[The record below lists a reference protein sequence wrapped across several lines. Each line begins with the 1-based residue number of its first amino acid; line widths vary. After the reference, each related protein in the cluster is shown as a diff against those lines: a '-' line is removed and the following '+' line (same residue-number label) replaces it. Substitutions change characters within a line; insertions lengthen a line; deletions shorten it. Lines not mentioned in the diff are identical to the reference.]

1 MADDGKANL
10 PNDLSSS
17 KATDEAIGGNGE
29 DKTLL
34 GLLDESKDQV
44 ASESNIP
51 LSPQWLYAKPADAK
65 ALTAGILGEVGA
77 PGSLPHGNSIDPSPK
92 DGWRLDG
99 SQEKKDRRRA
109 APDVELNRRWR
120 EEERDTG
127 ILGRRDRR
135 KEDRHAD
142 VISTS
147 ENRALS
153 LTDRWQ
159 DSRSS
164 GHESRRDSKWSSRW
178 GPDDKEKN
186 SRTERRTDVEK
197 EGNDTDKQSFVG
209 SNRAASE
216 RDTDSRDKWRP
227 RHRMEAHA
235 GGLAAHRTAPGFGLE
250 RGRVEGA
257 NVRFAQG
264 RGRSNSASSTGSV
277 LVNKNNSILGK
288 SGPHE
293 DIYIYPRGKLL
304 DIYRKKKTDPTFNA
318 TPDGMEHVSPI
329 TQVGSIEP
337 LSFVAPDAEEEVVLG
352 DIWKGKINSSGVSR
366 NSFRGKNG
374 GSNDNITGG
383 LRQSSTSNTEENVE
397 SFVVANLNDS
407 CQFPVAV
414 GLDTCGSQFDRI
426 EGLIM
431 YCSVEHDSYKEDRY
445 LPAAVGVV
453 VTNGLMSTVSEGY
466 DCRSVNEIS
475 DPSSTAAELKSS
487 ENNQAEEV
495 AILKHFKLKG
505 IESATSFELGSQ
517 LPDDSSSLFD
527 FLSLQKTSSSNQPP
541 LNNYEEGHPLGSDI
555 PPEEWSLYYLDPQ
568 GETQGPF
575 LGVDIIKWF
584 EQGYYGP
591 DLPVRLSDA
600 PDGSPFQELGSVM
613 PHLRFRSGCA
623 SGDDLVT
630 NLEPSDAVGG
640 ILEENMAAS
649 SSALDYKDCAVISSQ
664 KSAPSVHEATSGVS
678 VQSRMLNQGYHSE
691 LQYRD
696 DDSLQNFVRKDD
708 VIFPGRLGS
717 SNGNSLRRPST
728 DIHGSFSSSMR
739 HPSLANEYSETAMRN
754 HQDDNM
760 HPFGLSL
767 SELKDSCAQSSNMS
781 SSMGDQGHFVD
792 PLVKRDATFVSQ
804 SSLGAMADQPFG
816 ETWTGDYRRNKHSN
830 PNFHLG
836 SLDIPHI
843 SHMEQECSA
852 FDMTEHL
859 MPQKLQMEQLQQQN
873 FLSHP
878 FRHVIGLGVENSSGL
893 VLSQSNNPNSQ
904 QAVHHLEPDL
914 EHLLAL
920 QRHELQQQHLLQQ
933 QQVHLHEMKLR
944 QQQQQQSQIQQFLH
958 HQISQPGYGQSEIDP
973 LRDNPFDQIQMR
985 KHLLHEL
992 QLNSHSSRHLDPMIE
1007 QIIQAKVGQNAA
1019 QGRQADILDLMLQ
1032 PKHGNTITLEQ
1043 HLRLQQEQAQVQQ
1056 LSMTLRQQL
1065 GLEGERHNGGRWSV
1079 DEAGQFFI
1087 NPTSHQQAVSARF
1100 NAPDF
1105 CLQQNRL
1112 SSHEEQLRNLS
1123 WNHALPEQ
1131 IQQGVY
1137 DPSSMSF
1144 GRSMPLPA
1152 SAPGTNLDSVNTSSH
1167 GLDLQ
1172 ERRLY
1177 RQSDD
1182 QLGSFSSGFPSHP
1195 QKASDEYYA
1204 SHLDAIQSC
1213 SSGNNGR
1220 VENSWIEAQ
1229 KKQLHLEALRQRME
1243 AEVNVS
1249 SVDSNVWASAGG
1261 EENSRRG
1268 LMDLHKKMVLQ
1279 SAQSSE
1285 IDYQHSVLPSR
1296 SQETFLLNSES
1307 NYSNFPFNLPP
1318 DQQLFLNDSFSKR
1331 PQDSNSSAFL
1341 QDHFV
1346 GVAVNE
1352 QKFNN
1357 LGKSE
1362 RSPFGSNS
1370 GDQSFLL
1377 GTKDTSHV
1385 GYVNNSLIGK
1395 SATDKDL
1402 LELEGNMGKR
1412 HGSKGMIS
1420 TSSSILEITENLS
1433 EKTETALGRELLF
1446 NAHSRHSSLSS
1457 AGGDGGG
1464 LFSYEMGLDKSLR
1477 GEDIGNDRLPSTL
1490 TKGFDSAFHTS
1501 HDVLLEPA
1509 SASLVKPKNAMGMEA
1524 SDEFGPLSEGGCE
1537 LVGDHQASRKKDVHF
1552 QRTSSSSDASVSET
1566 LFIDMLKKPAL
1577 PETDVASGAPSES
1590 SDGGIQ
1596 AGRSGKKKGKKGRQI
1611 DPALLGFKVSSNRIM
1626 MGEIQRFED

>member
-17 KATDEAIGGNGE
+17 KTTDEAIGGNGE

-77 PGSLPHGNSIDPSPK
+77 PGSLPHGNSTDPSPK

-109 APDVELNRRWR
+109 APDVEFNRRWR

-127 ILGRRDRR
+127 ILGRRDNR

-153 LTDRWQ
+153 STDRWQ

-164 GHESRRDSKWSSRW
+164 GHESRRDNKWSSRW

-186 SRTERRTDVEK
+186 SRTERRTDIEK
-197 EGNDTDKQSFVG
+197 EGNDTDKQSFVS

-257 NVRFAQG
+257 NVGFAQG

-318 TPDGMEHVSPI
+318 MPDGMEHVSPI

-337 LSFVAPDAEEEVVLG
+337 LAFVAPDAEEEVVLG

-366 NSFRGKNG
+366 NSYRGKNG
-374 GSNDNITGG
+374 GSNDNITGICDLTLGG

-397 SFVVANLNDS
+397 SFGVANLNDS

-426 EGLIM
+426 E
-431 YCSVEHDSYKEDRY
+431 
-445 LPAAVGVV
+445 
-453 VTNGLMSTVSEGY
+453 VSKGY

-475 DPSSTAAELKSS
+475 GPSSTAAELKSS

-505 IESATSFELGSQ
+505 VESATSFELGSQ

-527 FLSLQKTSSSNQPP
+527 FLSLQKTSSSNQQP

-568 GETQGPF
+568 GDTQGPF

-623 SGDDLVT
+623 SGNDLVT

-640 ILEENMAAS
+640 ILEENMAA

-678 VQSRMLNQGYHSE
+678 VQSRMPNQGFHSE

-696 DDSLQNFVRKDD
+696 DDSFQNFVRKDD
-708 VIFPGRLGS
+708 EVIFPGRPGS
-717 SNGNSLRRPST
+717 SNGNPLRRPST
-728 DIHGSFSSSMR
+728 DIHSSFSGSMR
-739 HPSLANEYSETAMRN
+739 HPSLANKYSETAMRN

-781 SSMGDQGHFVD
+781 PSMGDQGHFVD
-792 PLVKRDATFVSQ
+792 PLVKRDAAFVSQ
-804 SSLGAMADQPFG
+804 SSFGAMPDQPFG
-816 ETWTGDYRRNKHSN
+816 ESWTGDYRRNKHSN

-843 SHMEQECSA
+843 SHMEQECSS

-893 VLSQSNNPNSQ
+893 VLSQSKNPNFQ
-904 QAVHHLEPDL
+904 QAVHHPEPDL

-944 QQQQQQSQIQQFLH
+944 QQQQQQSQIKQFLH
-958 HQISQPGYGQSEIDP
+958 HQISQPGYGQSKVDP

-992 QLNSHSSRHLDPMIE
+992 QLNSHSSRHLDPMLE
-1007 QIIQAKVGQNAA
+1007 QIIQAKVGQNAV

-1032 PKHGNTITLEQ
+1032 PKHGNTIALEQ
-1043 HLRLQQEQAQVQQ
+1043 QLRLQQEQAQVQQ

-1065 GLEGERHNGGRWSV
+1065 GLEGERHNGGPWSV
-1079 DEAGQFFI
+1079 DEAGQFFK
-1087 NPTSHQQAVSARF
+1087 NPASHQQAVSARF

-1152 SAPGTNLDSVNTSSH
+1152 SAPGMNLDSVNTSSH

-1177 RQSDD
+1177 RHSDD
-1182 QLGSFSSGFPSHP
+1182 QFGSFSSGFPSHP
-1195 QKASDEYYA
+1195 QKASNEYYA

-1229 KKQLHLEALRQRME
+1229 KQQLHLEALRQRME
-1243 AEVNVS
+1243 VQVNVS
-1249 SVDSNVWASAGG
+1249 SVDSNVWTSAGG

-1268 LMDLHKKMVLQ
+1268 LMDLHQKMVLQ

-1285 IDYQHSVLPSR
+1285 IDYRHSVLPSR
-1296 SQETFLLNSES
+1296 SPETFLLNSES

-1318 DQQLFLNDSFSKR
+1318 DQQLFLNDSFTKR
-1331 PQDSNSSAFL
+1331 PQDSNSSAFS

-1346 GVAVNE
+1346 GVAMNE

-1377 GTKDTSHV
+1377 GTKDTTHV
-1385 GYVNNSLIGK
+1385 GYVNNSLIVK

-1420 TSSSILEITENLS
+1420 TSSSVSEITENLS
-1433 EKTETALGRELLF
+1433 EKTETAFGRELPF

-1477 GEDIGNDRLPSTL
+1477 GEDIGNDRLPYTL
-1490 TKGFDSAFHTS
+1490 TRGFDSAFHTS

-1566 LFIDMLKKPAL
+1566 LFIDMLKKPVL
-1577 PETDVASGAPSES
+1577 PETDVASGAPSDS

-1596 AGRSGKKKGKKGRQI
+1596 AGRSGRKKGKKGRQI
-1611 DPALLGFKVSSNRIM
+1611 DPTLLGFKVSSNRIM

>member
-17 KATDEAIGGNGE
+17 KTTDEAIGGNGE

-77 PGSLPHGNSIDPSPK
+77 PGSLPHGNSTDPSPK

-109 APDVELNRRWR
+109 APDVEFNRRWR

-127 ILGRRDRR
+127 ILGRRDHR

-153 LTDRWQ
+153 STDRWQ

-186 SRTERRTDVEK
+186 SRTERRTDIEK
-197 EGNDTDKQSFVG
+197 EGNDTDKQSFVS
-209 SNRAASE
+209 SNHAAPE

-235 GGLAAHRTAPGFGLE
+235 GGSAAHRTAPGFGLE

-264 RGRSNSASSTGSV
+264 RGRSKSASSTGSV

-337 LSFVAPDAEEEVVLG
+337 LAFVAPDAEEEVVLG
-352 DIWKGKINSSGVSR
+352 DIWKGKINSSGVSC

-374 GSNDNITGG
+374 GSNDNITGICDVTLGG
-383 LRQSSTSNTEENVE
+383 LRWSSTSNTEENVE
-397 SFVVANLNDS
+397 SFGVANLNDS
-407 CQFPVAV
+407 CQFPVAM
-414 GLDTCGSQFDRI
+414 GLKSCGSQFDRI
-426 EGLIM
+426 E
-431 YCSVEHDSYKEDRY
+431 
-445 LPAAVGVV
+445 
-453 VTNGLMSTVSEGY
+453 EGY

-475 DPSSTAAELKSS
+475 GPGSTAAELKSS
-487 ENNQAEEV
+487 ENNQAEE

-527 FLSLQKTSSSNQPP
+527 FLSLQKTASSNQQP

-600 PDGSPFQELGSVM
+600 PDGSSFQELGSVM
-613 PHLRFRSGCA
+613 PHLRFRSRSA
-623 SGDDLVT
+623 SSNDLVT

-640 ILEENMAAS
+640 ILGENIAAS

-664 KSAPSVHEATSGVS
+664 KSAPSGHEATSGVS
-678 VQSRMLNQGYHSE
+678 VQSRMPNQGYHPK

-696 DDSLQNFVRKDD
+696 DDSFQNFVRKDD
-708 VIFPGRLGS
+708 EVIFPGRPGS
-717 SNGNSLRRPST
+717 SNGNPLQRPST
-728 DIHGSFSSSMR
+728 DIHSSFSSSIR
-739 HPSLANEYSETAMRN
+739 HPSFANEYSETAMRN

-767 SELKDSCAQSSNMS
+767 SELKDSCAQSSNML

-792 PLVKRDATFVSQ
+792 PLVKRDAAFVSQ
-804 SSLGAMADQPFG
+804 SSFGAMADQPFA
-816 ETWTGDYRRNKHSN
+816 ETWTSDYRRNKHSN
-830 PNFHLG
+830 PNIHLG

-843 SHMEQECSA
+843 HHMEQECSA

-873 FLSHP
+873 FVSHP

-893 VLSQSNNPNSQ
+893 VLSQSKNPNFQ
-904 QAVHHLEPDL
+904 QALHHPEPDL

-920 QRHELQQQHLLQQ
+920 RRHELQLQQQHQLQQ

-958 HQISQPGYGQSEIDP
+958 HQISQPGYGQSKVDP
-973 LRDNPFDQIQMR
+973 LRENPFDQIQMR

-992 QLNSHSSRHLDPMIE
+992 QPNSHSLRHLDPMLE
-1007 QIIQAKVGQNAA
+1007 QIIQAKVGQNAV

-1032 PKHGNTITLEQ
+1032 PKHGNTIALEQ
-1043 HLRLQQEQAQVQQ
+1043 QFRLQQEQAQVQQ

-1065 GLEGERHNGGRWSV
+1065 GLGGERHNGGPWSV
-1079 DEAGQFFI
+1079 DEAGQFFK
-1087 NPTSHQQAVSARF
+1087 NPASHQQAVSARF

-1112 SSHEEQLRNLS
+1112 TTHEEQLRNLS
-1123 WNHALPEQ
+1123 WNHAFPEQ

-1152 SAPGTNLDSVNTSSH
+1152 SAPGMNLDSINTSSH
-1167 GLDLQ
+1167 CLDLQ
-1172 ERRLY
+1172 ERQLY
-1177 RQSDD
+1177 RHSDD
-1182 QLGSFSSGFPSHP
+1182 QLGSFSSCFPSHP
-1195 QKASDEYYA
+1195 QKVSDEYYA

-1229 KKQLHLEALRQRME
+1229 KQQLHLEALRQRME
-1243 AEVNVS
+1243 VEVNVS

-1268 LMDLHKKMVLQ
+1268 LMELHQKMVLQ

-1285 IDYQHSVLPSR
+1285 IDYRHSVLPSR

-1318 DQQLFLNDSFSKR
+1318 DQQLFLNDSFTER
-1331 PQDSNSSAFL
+1331 PRDSNSSAFL

-1346 GVAVNE
+1346 GVAVHE

-1362 RSPFGSNS
+1362 SSPFGSNS

-1377 GTKDTSHV
+1377 GTNDTSHV

-1402 LELEGNMGKR
+1402 LEVEGNMGKR

-1420 TSSSILEITENLS
+1420 TSSSVSEITENLS
-1433 EKTETALGRELLF
+1433 EKTEKALGRELPF

-1464 LFSYEMGLDKSLR
+1464 LFNYEMGLDKSLQ

-1501 HDVLLEPA
+1501 HDLLLESA

-1524 SDEFGPLSEGGCE
+1524 SDEGGCE

-1566 LFIDMLKKPAL
+1566 LFIDMLKKPVL

>member
-426 EGLIM
+426 E
-431 YCSVEHDSYKEDRY
+431 EHDSYKEDRY

-708 VIFPGRLGS
+708 EVIFPGRLGS

>member
-17 KATDEAIGGNGE
+17 KTTDEAIGGNGE
-29 DKTLL
+29 TLL

-77 PGSLPHGNSIDPSPK
+77 PGSLPHGNSTDPSPK

-99 SQEKKDRRRA
+99 SQEKKDWRSG
-109 APDVELNRRWR
+109 RWR

-127 ILGRRDRR
+127 ILGRRDHR

-153 LTDRWQ
+153 STDRWQ

-186 SRTERRTDVEK
+186 SRTERRTDIEK
-197 EGNDTDKQSFVG
+197 ENNDTDKQSFVS

-304 DIYRKKKTDPTFNA
+304 DIYRKKKTDPTFSA

-337 LSFVAPDAEEEVVLG
+337 LAFVAPDAEEEVVLG

-374 GSNDNITGG
+374 GSNNNITGICDVTLGG

-397 SFVVANLNDS
+397 SFGVANLDDS
-407 CQFPVAV
+407 CQFPAAM

-426 EGLIM
+426 E
-431 YCSVEHDSYKEDRY
+431 EHDSYKDQY

-453 VTNGLMSTVSEGY
+453 VTNGLTSTVSEGY
-466 DCRSVNEIS
+466 DRGSVNEIS
-475 DPSSTAAELKSS
+475 GPSSTAAENKSC

-505 IESATSFELGSQ
+505 IESATSFELGGQ

-527 FLSLQKTSSSNQPP
+527 FLSLQKTSSSNQQP

-623 SGDDLVT
+623 SGNDLVT

-640 ILEENMAAS
+640 ILEENIAAS

-664 KSAPSVHEATSGVS
+664 MSAPSGHEATSGVS
-678 VQSRMLNQGYHSE
+678 VHSRMSNQGYHSE
-691 LQYRD
+691 LQYRN
-696 DDSLQNFVRKDD
+696 DDSFQNFVRKDD
-708 VIFPGRLGS
+708 EIIFPGRPGS
-717 SNGNSLRRPST
+717 SNGNPLRRPST
-728 DIHGSFSSSMR
+728 DIHGSFSSSIQ

-767 SELKDSCAQSSNMS
+767 SELKDSYAQSSNMS

-792 PLVKRDATFVSQ
+792 PLVKRDAAFVSQ
-804 SSLGAMADQPFG
+804 SSFGAMADQPFG

-843 SHMEQECSA
+843 PHMEQECSA

-878 FRHVIGLGVENSSGL
+878 FRHVIGLGVENSTGL
-893 VLSQSNNPNSQ
+893 VLSQSKNPNFQ
-904 QAVHHLEPDL
+904 QAVHHPEPDL

-920 QRHELQQQHLLQQ
+920 QQHELQQQHQLQQ
-933 QQVHLHEMKLR
+933 QQVYLHEMKLR

-958 HQISQPGYGQSEIDP
+958 HQIPQPGYGQSKVDP
-973 LRDNPFDQIQMR
+973 LRDNPFDRIQMR

-992 QLNSHSSRHLDPMIE
+992 QLNSHSSRHLDPMLE
-1007 QIIQAKVGQNAA
+1007 QIIQAKVGQNAV

-1043 HLRLQQEQAQVQQ
+1043 QLRLQQEQAQVQQ

-1065 GLEGERHNGGRWSV
+1065 GLEGERHNGGPWSV
-1079 DEAGQFFI
+1079 DEAGQFFK
-1087 NPTSHQQAVSARF
+1087 NPASHQQAVSARF

-1131 IQQGVY
+1131 FQQGVY

-1152 SAPGTNLDSVNTSSH
+1152 SAPGMNLDSVNTSSH

-1172 ERRLY
+1172 EQRLY

-1182 QLGSFSSGFPSHP
+1182 QLGSFSSGFLSHP

-1204 SHLDAIQSC
+1204 SHLDAIQGC

-1229 KKQLHLEALRQRME
+1229 KQQLHLEALRQRME
-1243 AEVNVS
+1243 VEVNLS

-1261 EENSRRG
+1261 EENSRQG
-1268 LMDLHKKMVLQ
+1268 LMDLHQKMVLQ

-1285 IDYQHSVLPSR
+1285 IDYRHSVLPSR

-1318 DQQLFLNDSFSKR
+1318 DQQLFLNDSFTER
-1331 PQDSNSSAFL
+1331 PRDSNSSAFL

-1357 LGKSE
+1357 LGKSKS
-1362 RSPFGSNS
+1362 SPFGSNS

-1377 GTKDTSHV
+1377 VTKDTSHV
-1385 GYVNNSLIGK
+1385 GHVNNSLIGK

-1420 TSSSILEITENLS
+1420 TSNSVSEITENLP
-1433 EKTETALGRELLF
+1433 EKTETALGRELPF

-1464 LFSYEMGLDKSLR
+1464 LFSYEMGLDKSPG
-1477 GEDIGNDRLPSTL
+1477 GEDIGNDR
-1490 TKGFDSAFHTS
+1490 
-1501 HDVLLEPA
+1501 
-1509 SASLVKPKNAMGMEA
+1509 
-1524 SDEFGPLSEGGCE
+1524 
-1537 LVGDHQASRKKDVHF
+1537 
-1552 QRTSSSSDASVSET
+1552 
-1566 LFIDMLKKPAL
+1566 
-1577 PETDVASGAPSES
+1577 
-1590 SDGGIQ
+1590 
-1596 AGRSGKKKGKKGRQI
+1596 
-1611 DPALLGFKVSSNRIM
+1611 
-1626 MGEIQRFED
+1626 

>member
-17 KATDEAIGGNGE
+17 KTTDEAIGGNGE

-65 ALTAGILGEVGA
+65 ALTAGTLGEVGA
-77 PGSLPHGNSIDPSPK
+77 PGSLPHGNSTDPSPK

-109 APDVELNRRWR
+109 APDVEFNRRWR

-127 ILGRRDRR
+127 ILGRRDNR
-135 KEDRHAD
+135 KEDRYAD

-147 ENRALS
+147 ENRAFS
-153 LTDRWQ
+153 SADRWQ

-164 GHESRRDSKWSSRW
+164 GHESRRDNKWSSRW

-186 SRTERRTDVEK
+186 SRTERRTDIEK
-197 EGNDTDKQSFVG
+197 EGNDTDKQSFVS

-216 RDTDSRDKWRP
+216 RDTDSQDKWRP

-257 NVRFAQG
+257 NVGFAQG

-318 TPDGMEHVSPI
+318 MPDGMEHVSPI

-337 LSFVAPDAEEEVVLG
+337 LAFVAPDAEEEVVLG

-397 SFVVANLNDS
+397 SFGVANLNDS

-426 EGLIM
+426 E
-431 YCSVEHDSYKEDRY
+431 EHDSY
-445 LPAAVGVV
+445 
-453 VTNGLMSTVSEGY
+453 NGLMSTVSKGY

-475 DPSSTAAELKSS
+475 SPSSTAAELKSS

-505 IESATSFELGSQ
+505 IESATSFELGGQ

-527 FLSLQKTSSSNQPP
+527 FLSLQKTSSSNQQP
-541 LNNYEEGHPLGSDI
+541 LNNYEEGHPPGSDI

-568 GETQGPF
+568 GDTQGPF

-623 SGDDLVT
+623 SGNDLVT

-678 VQSRMLNQGYHSE
+678 VQSRMPNQGYHSE

-696 DDSLQNFVRKDD
+696 DDSFQNFVRKDD
-708 VIFPGRLGS
+708 EVIFPGRPGS
-717 SNGNSLRRPST
+717 SNGNPLRRPST
-728 DIHGSFSSSMR
+728 DIHSSFSGSMR
-739 HPSLANEYSETAMRN
+739 HPSLANKYSETAMRN

-781 SSMGDQGHFVD
+781 PSMGDQGHFVD
-792 PLVKRDATFVSQ
+792 PLVKRDAAFVSQ
-804 SSLGAMADQPFG
+804 SSFGAMPDQPFG

-843 SHMEQECSA
+843 SHMEQECSS

-878 FRHVIGLGVENSSGL
+878 FRH
-893 VLSQSNNPNSQ
+893 
-904 QAVHHLEPDL
+904 
-914 EHLLAL
+914 
-920 QRHELQQQHLLQQ
+920 
-933 QQVHLHEMKLR
+933 
-944 QQQQQQSQIQQFLH
+944 
-958 HQISQPGYGQSEIDP
+958 
-973 LRDNPFDQIQMR
+973 IQMR

-992 QLNSHSSRHLDPMIE
+992 QLNSHSSRHLDPMLE
-1007 QIIQAKVGQNAA
+1007 QIIQAKVGQNAV

-1032 PKHGNTITLEQ
+1032 PKHGNTIALEQ
-1043 HLRLQQEQAQVQQ
+1043 QLRLQQEQAQVQQ

-1065 GLEGERHNGGRWSV
+1065 GLEGERHNGGPWSV
-1079 DEAGQFFI
+1079 DEAGQFFK
-1087 NPTSHQQAVSARF
+1087 NPASHQQAVSARF

-1152 SAPGTNLDSVNTSSH
+1152 SAPGMNLDSVNTSSH

-1177 RQSDD
+1177 RHSDD

-1195 QKASDEYYA
+1195 QKASNEYYA

-1229 KKQLHLEALRQRME
+1229 KQQLHLEALRQRME
-1243 AEVNVS
+1243 VEVNVS
-1249 SVDSNVWASAGG
+1249 SVDSNVWTSAGG

-1268 LMDLHKKMVLQ
+1268 LMELHQKMVLQ

-1285 IDYQHSVLPSR
+1285 IDYRHSVLPSR
-1296 SQETFLLNSES
+1296 SPETFLLNSES

-1318 DQQLFLNDSFSKR
+1318 DQQLFLNDSFTKR
-1331 PQDSNSSAFL
+1331 PRDSNSSAFL

-1385 GYVNNSLIGK
+1385 GYVNNSLIVK

-1420 TSSSILEITENLS
+1420 TSSSVSEITENLS
-1433 EKTETALGRELLF
+1433 EKTETAFGRELPF

-1477 GEDIGNDRLPSTL
+1477 GEDI
-1490 TKGFDSAFHTS
+1490 
-1501 HDVLLEPA
+1501 V
-1509 SASLVKPKNAMGMEA
+1509 
-1524 SDEFGPLSEGGCE
+1524 
-1537 LVGDHQASRKKDVHF
+1537 
-1552 QRTSSSSDASVSET
+1552 
-1566 LFIDMLKKPAL
+1566 L

>member
-708 VIFPGRLGS
+708 EVIFPGRLGS

-1524 SDEFGPLSEGGCE
+1524 SDEGGCE

>member
-17 KATDEAIGGNGE
+17 KTTDEAIGGNGE

-77 PGSLPHGNSIDPSPK
+77 PGSLPHGNSTDPSPK

-109 APDVELNRRWR
+109 APDVEFNRRWR

-127 ILGRRDRR
+127 ILGRRDHR

-153 LTDRWQ
+153 STDRWQ

-186 SRTERRTDVEK
+186 SRTERRTDIEK
-197 EGNDTDKQSFVG
+197 EGNDTDKQSFVS
-209 SNRAASE
+209 SNHAAPE

-235 GGLAAHRTAPGFGLE
+235 GGSAAHRTAPGFGLE

-264 RGRSNSASSTGSV
+264 RGRSKSASSTGSV

-337 LSFVAPDAEEEVVLG
+337 LAFVAPDAEEEVVLG
-352 DIWKGKINSSGVSR
+352 DIWKGKINSSGVSC

-374 GSNDNITGG
+374 GSNDNITGICDVTLGG
-383 LRQSSTSNTEENVE
+383 LRRSSTSNTEENVE
-397 SFVVANLNDS
+397 SFGVANLNDS
-407 CQFPVAV
+407 CQFPVAM
-414 GLDTCGSQFDRI
+414 GLKSCGSQFDRI
-426 EGLIM
+426 E
-431 YCSVEHDSYKEDRY
+431 
-445 LPAAVGVV
+445 
-453 VTNGLMSTVSEGY
+453 EGY

-475 DPSSTAAELKSS
+475 GPGSTAAELKSS
-487 ENNQAEEV
+487 ENNQAEE

-527 FLSLQKTSSSNQPP
+527 FLSLQKTASSNQQP

-600 PDGSPFQELGSVM
+600 PDGSSFQELGSVM
-613 PHLRFRSGCA
+613 PHLRSRSRSA
-623 SGDDLVT
+623 SSNDLVT

-640 ILEENMAAS
+640 ILGENIAAS

-664 KSAPSVHEATSGVS
+664 KSAPSGHEATSGVS
-678 VQSRMLNQGYHSE
+678 VQSRMPNQGYHPK

-696 DDSLQNFVRKDD
+696 DDSFQNFVRKDD
-708 VIFPGRLGS
+708 EVIFPGRPGS
-717 SNGNSLRRPST
+717 SNGNPLQRPST
-728 DIHGSFSSSMR
+728 DIHSSFSSSIR
-739 HPSLANEYSETAMRN
+739 HPSFANEYSETAMRN

-767 SELKDSCAQSSNMS
+767 SELKDSCAQSSNML

-792 PLVKRDATFVSQ
+792 PLVKRDAAFVSQ
-804 SSLGAMADQPFG
+804 SSFGAMADQPFA
-816 ETWTGDYRRNKHSN
+816 ETWTSDYRRNKHSN
-830 PNFHLG
+830 PNIHLG

-843 SHMEQECSA
+843 HHMEQECSA

-873 FLSHP
+873 FVSHP

-893 VLSQSNNPNSQ
+893 VLSQSKNPNFQ
-904 QAVHHLEPDL
+904 QALHHPEPDL

-920 QRHELQQQHLLQQ
+920 RRHELQLQQQHQLQQ

-958 HQISQPGYGQSEIDP
+958 HQISQPGYGQSKVDP
-973 LRDNPFDQIQMR
+973 LRENPFDQIQMR

-992 QLNSHSSRHLDPMIE
+992 QPNSHSLRHLDPMLE
-1007 QIIQAKVGQNAA
+1007 QIIQAKVGQNAV

-1032 PKHGNTITLEQ
+1032 PKHGNTIALEQ
-1043 HLRLQQEQAQVQQ
+1043 QFRLQQEQAQVQQ

-1065 GLEGERHNGGRWSV
+1065 GLGGERHNGGPWSV
-1079 DEAGQFFI
+1079 DEAGQFFK
-1087 NPTSHQQAVSARF
+1087 NPASHQQAVSARF

-1112 SSHEEQLRNLS
+1112 TTHEEQLRNLS
-1123 WNHALPEQ
+1123 WNHAFPEQ

-1152 SAPGTNLDSVNTSSH
+1152 SAPGMNLDSINTSSH
-1167 GLDLQ
+1167 CLDLQ
-1172 ERRLY
+1172 ERQLY
-1177 RQSDD
+1177 RHSDD
-1182 QLGSFSSGFPSHP
+1182 QLGSFSSCFPSHP
-1195 QKASDEYYA
+1195 QKVSDEYYA

-1229 KKQLHLEALRQRME
+1229 KQQLHLEALRQRME
-1243 AEVNVS
+1243 VEVNVS

-1268 LMDLHKKMVLQ
+1268 LMELHQKMVLQ

-1285 IDYQHSVLPSR
+1285 IDYRHSVLPSR

-1318 DQQLFLNDSFSKR
+1318 DQQLFLNDSFTER
-1331 PQDSNSSAFL
+1331 PRDSNSSAFL

-1346 GVAVNE
+1346 GVAVHE

-1362 RSPFGSNS
+1362 SSPFGSNS

-1377 GTKDTSHV
+1377 GTNDTSHV

-1402 LELEGNMGKR
+1402 LEVEGNMGKR

-1420 TSSSILEITENLS
+1420 TSSSVSEITENLS
-1433 EKTETALGRELLF
+1433 EKTEKALGRELPF

-1464 LFSYEMGLDKSLR
+1464 LFNYEMGLDKSLQ

-1501 HDVLLEPA
+1501 HDLLLESA

-1524 SDEFGPLSEGGCE
+1524 SDEGGCE

-1566 LFIDMLKKPAL
+1566 LFIDMLKKPVL

>member
-17 KATDEAIGGNGE
+17 KTTDKAIGGNGE

-77 PGSLPHGNSIDPSPK
+77 PGSLPHGNSTDPSPK

-109 APDVELNRRWR
+109 APDVEFNRRWR

-127 ILGRRDRR
+127 ILGRRDHR

-153 LTDRWQ
+153 STDRWQ

-186 SRTERRTDVEK
+186 SRTERRTDIEK
-197 EGNDTDKQSFVG
+197 EGNDTDKQSFVS
-209 SNRAASE
+209 SNRAAPE

-235 GGLAAHRTAPGFGLE
+235 GGSAAHRTAPGFGLE

-337 LSFVAPDAEEEVVLG
+337 LAFVAPDAEEEVVLG

-374 GSNDNITGG
+374 GSNDNITGICDLTLGG

-397 SFVVANLNDS
+397 SFGVANLNDS
-407 CQFPVAV
+407 CQFPVAM
-414 GLDTCGSQFDRI
+414 GLKSCGLQFDRI
-426 EGLIM
+426 E
-431 YCSVEHDSYKEDRY
+431 EHDSYKEDQY

-466 DCRSVNEIS
+466 DCCSVNEIS
-475 DPSSTAAELKSS
+475 GPGSTAAELKSS

-527 FLSLQKTSSSNQPP
+527 FLSLQKTASSNQQP

-600 PDGSPFQELGSVM
+600 PDGSSFQELGSVM
-613 PHLRFRSGCA
+613 PHLRFRSRCA
-623 SGDDLVT
+623 SSNDLVT

-640 ILEENMAAS
+640 IFGENIAAS

-664 KSAPSVHEATSGVS
+664 KSAPSGHEATSGVS
-678 VQSRMLNQGYHSE
+678 VQSRMPNQGYHSE

-696 DDSLQNFVRKDD
+696 DDSFQNFVRKDD
-708 VIFPGRLGS
+708 EVIFPGRPGS
-717 SNGNSLRRPST
+717 SNGNPLQRPST
-728 DIHGSFSSSMR
+728 DIHSSFSSSIQ
-739 HPSLANEYSETAMRN
+739 HPSFANEYSETAMRN

-781 SSMGDQGHFVD
+781 SSVGDQGHFVD
-792 PLVKRDATFVSQ
+792 PLVKRDAAFVSQ
-804 SSLGAMADQPFG
+804 SSFGAMADQPFA
-816 ETWTGDYRRNKHSN
+816 ETWTSDYRRNKHSN

-836 SLDIPHI
+836 TLDIPHI
-843 SHMEQECSA
+843 HHMEQECSA

-859 MPQKLQMEQLQQQN
+859 MPQKLQMEQLHQQN
-873 FLSHP
+873 FVSHP

-893 VLSQSNNPNSQ
+893 VLSQSKNPNFQ
-904 QAVHHLEPDL
+904 QAVHHPEPDL

-920 QRHELQQQHLLQQ
+920 QRHELQLQQQHQLQQ

-958 HQISQPGYGQSEIDP
+958 HQISQPGYGQSKVDP

-992 QLNSHSSRHLDPMIE
+992 QPNSHSLRHLDPMLE
-1007 QIIQAKVGQNAA
+1007 QIIQAKVGQNAV

-1032 PKHGNTITLEQ
+1032 PKHENTIALEQ
-1043 HLRLQQEQAQVQQ
+1043 QFRLQQEQAQVQQ

-1065 GLEGERHNGGRWSV
+1065 GLGGERHNGGPWSV
-1079 DEAGQFFI
+1079 DEAGQFFK
-1087 NPTSHQQAVSARF
+1087 NPASHQQAVSARF

-1112 SSHEEQLRNLS
+1112 TSHEEQLRNLS

-1152 SAPGTNLDSVNTSSH
+1152 SAPGMNLDSINTSSH
-1167 GLDLQ
+1167 CLDLQ
-1172 ERRLY
+1172 ERQLY
-1177 RQSDD
+1177 RHSDD
-1182 QLGSFSSGFPSHP
+1182 QLGSFSSCFPSHP

-1229 KKQLHLEALRQRME
+1229 KQQLHLEALRQRME
-1243 AEVNVS
+1243 VEVNVS

-1268 LMDLHKKMVLQ
+1268 LMDLHQKMVLQ

-1285 IDYQHSVLPSR
+1285 IDYRHSVLPSR

-1318 DQQLFLNDSFSKR
+1318 DQQLFLNDSFTER
-1331 PQDSNSSAFL
+1331 PRDSNSSAFL

-1362 RSPFGSNS
+1362 SSPFGSNS

-1377 GTKDTSHV
+1377 GTNDTSHV

-1402 LELEGNMGKR
+1402 LEVEGNMGKR

-1420 TSSSILEITENLS
+1420 TSSSVSEITENLS
-1433 EKTETALGRELLF
+1433 EKTEKALGRELPF

-1464 LFSYEMGLDKSLR
+1464 LFNYEMGLDKSLQ

-1501 HDVLLEPA
+1501 HDLLLEPA
-1509 SASLVKPKNAMGMEA
+1509 SASLVKPKNAMGLEA
-1524 SDEFGPLSEGGCE
+1524 SDGGCE

-1566 LFIDMLKKPAL
+1566 LFIDMLKKPVL

>member
-17 KATDEAIGGNGE
+17 KTTDEAIGGNGE

-77 PGSLPHGNSIDPSPK
+77 PGSLPHGNSTDPSPK

-109 APDVELNRRWR
+109 APDVEFNRRWR

-127 ILGRRDRR
+127 ILGRRDHR

-153 LTDRWQ
+153 STDRWQ

-186 SRTERRTDVEK
+186 SRTERRTDIEK
-197 EGNDTDKQSFVG
+197 EGNDTDKQSFVS
-209 SNRAASE
+209 SNHAAPE

-235 GGLAAHRTAPGFGLE
+235 GGSAAHRTAPGFGLE

-264 RGRSNSASSTGSV
+264 RGRSKSASSTGSV

-337 LSFVAPDAEEEVVLG
+337 LAFVAPDAEEEVVLG
-352 DIWKGKINSSGVSR
+352 DIWKGKINSSGVSC

-374 GSNDNITGG
+374 GSNDNITGICDVTLGG
-383 LRQSSTSNTEENVE
+383 LRRSSTSNTEENVE
-397 SFVVANLNDS
+397 SFGVANLNDS
-407 CQFPVAV
+407 CQFPVAM
-414 GLDTCGSQFDRI
+414 GLKSCGSQFDRI
-426 EGLIM
+426 E
-431 YCSVEHDSYKEDRY
+431 
-445 LPAAVGVV
+445 
-453 VTNGLMSTVSEGY
+453 EGY

-475 DPSSTAAELKSS
+475 GPGSTAAELKSS
-487 ENNQAEEV
+487 ENNQAEE

-527 FLSLQKTSSSNQPP
+527 FLSLQKTASSNQQP

-600 PDGSPFQELGSVM
+600 PDGSSFQELGSVM
-613 PHLRFRSGCA
+613 PHLRFRSRSA
-623 SGDDLVT
+623 SSNDLVT

-640 ILEENMAAS
+640 ILGENIAAS

-664 KSAPSVHEATSGVS
+664 KSAPSGHEATSGVS
-678 VQSRMLNQGYHSE
+678 VQSRMPNQGYHPK

-696 DDSLQNFVRKDD
+696 DDSFQNFVRKDD
-708 VIFPGRLGS
+708 EVIFPGRPGS
-717 SNGNSLRRPST
+717 SNGNPLQRPST
-728 DIHGSFSSSMR
+728 DIHSSFSSSIR
-739 HPSLANEYSETAMRN
+739 HPSFANEYSETAMRN

-767 SELKDSCAQSSNMS
+767 SELKDSCAQSSNML

-792 PLVKRDATFVSQ
+792 PLVKRDAAFVSQ
-804 SSLGAMADQPFG
+804 SSFGAMADQPFA
-816 ETWTGDYRRNKHSN
+816 ETWTSDYRRNKHSN
-830 PNFHLG
+830 PNIHLG

-843 SHMEQECSA
+843 HHMEQECSA

-873 FLSHP
+873 FVSHP

-893 VLSQSNNPNSQ
+893 VLSQSKNPNFQ
-904 QAVHHLEPDL
+904 QALHHPEPDL

-920 QRHELQQQHLLQQ
+920 RRHELQLQQQHQLQQ

-958 HQISQPGYGQSEIDP
+958 HQISQPGYGQSKVDR
-973 LRDNPFDQIQMR
+973 LRENPFDQIQMR

-992 QLNSHSSRHLDPMIE
+992 QPNSHSLRHLDPMLE
-1007 QIIQAKVGQNAA
+1007 QIIQAKVGQNAV

-1032 PKHGNTITLEQ
+1032 PKHGNTIALEQ
-1043 HLRLQQEQAQVQQ
+1043 QFRLQQEQAQVQQ

-1065 GLEGERHNGGRWSV
+1065 GLGGERHNGGPLSV
-1079 DEAGQFFI
+1079 DEAGQFFK
-1087 NPTSHQQAVSARF
+1087 NPASHQQAVSARF

-1112 SSHEEQLRNLS
+1112 TTHEEQLRNLS
-1123 WNHALPEQ
+1123 WNHAFPEQ

-1152 SAPGTNLDSVNTSSH
+1152 SAPGMNLDSINTSSH
-1167 GLDLQ
+1167 CLDLQ
-1172 ERRLY
+1172 ERQLY
-1177 RQSDD
+1177 RHSDD
-1182 QLGSFSSGFPSHP
+1182 QLGSFSSCFPSHP
-1195 QKASDEYYA
+1195 QKVSDEYYA

-1229 KKQLHLEALRQRME
+1229 KQQLHLEALRQRME
-1243 AEVNVS
+1243 VEVNVS

-1268 LMDLHKKMVLQ
+1268 LMELHQKMVLQ

-1285 IDYQHSVLPSR
+1285 IDYRHSVLPSR

-1318 DQQLFLNDSFSKR
+1318 DQQLFLNDSFTER
-1331 PQDSNSSAFL
+1331 PRDSNSSAFL

-1346 GVAVNE
+1346 GVAVHE

-1362 RSPFGSNS
+1362 SSPFGSNS

-1377 GTKDTSHV
+1377 GTNDTSHV

-1402 LELEGNMGKR
+1402 LEVEGNMGKR

-1420 TSSSILEITENLS
+1420 TSSSVSEITENLS
-1433 EKTETALGRELLF
+1433 EKTEKALGRELPF

-1464 LFSYEMGLDKSLR
+1464 LFNYEMGLDKSLQ

-1501 HDVLLEPA
+1501 HDLLLESA

-1524 SDEFGPLSEGGCE
+1524 SDEGGCE

-1552 QRTSSSSDASVSET
+1552 QGTSSSSDASVSET
-1566 LFIDMLKKPAL
+1566 LFIDMLKKPVL

>member
-17 KATDEAIGGNGE
+17 KTTDKAIGGNGE

-77 PGSLPHGNSIDPSPK
+77 PGSLPHGNSTDPSPK

-109 APDVELNRRWR
+109 APDVEFNRRWR

-127 ILGRRDRR
+127 ILGRRDHR

-153 LTDRWQ
+153 STDRWQ

-186 SRTERRTDVEK
+186 SRTERRTDIEK
-197 EGNDTDKQSFVG
+197 EGNDTDKQSFVS
-209 SNRAASE
+209 SNRAAPE

-235 GGLAAHRTAPGFGLE
+235 GGSAAHRTAPGFGLE

-288 SGPHE
+288 SGPHK

-337 LSFVAPDAEEEVVLG
+337 LAFVAPDAEEEVVLG

-374 GSNDNITGG
+374 GSNDNITGICDVTLGG

-397 SFVVANLNDS
+397 SFGVANLNDS
-407 CQFPVAV
+407 CQFPVAM
-414 GLDTCGSQFDRI
+414 GLKSCGLQFDRI
-426 EGLIM
+426 E
-431 YCSVEHDSYKEDRY
+431 
-445 LPAAVGVV
+445 
-453 VTNGLMSTVSEGY
+453 VSEGY
-466 DCRSVNEIS
+466 DCCSVNEIS
-475 DPSSTAAELKSS
+475 GPGSTAAELKSS

-527 FLSLQKTSSSNQPP
+527 FLSLQKTASSNQQP

-600 PDGSPFQELGSVM
+600 PDGSSFQELGSVM
-613 PHLRFRSGCA
+613 PHLRFRSRCA
-623 SGDDLVT
+623 SSNDLVT

-640 ILEENMAAS
+640 ILGENIAAS

-664 KSAPSVHEATSGVS
+664 KSAPSGHEATSGVS
-678 VQSRMLNQGYHSE
+678 VQSRMPNQGYHSE

-696 DDSLQNFVRKDD
+696 DDSFQNFVRKDD
-708 VIFPGRLGS
+708 EVIFPGRPGS
-717 SNGNSLRRPST
+717 SNGNPLQRTST
-728 DIHGSFSSSMR
+728 DIHSSFSSSIR
-739 HPSLANEYSETAMRN
+739 HPSFANEYSETAMRN

-781 SSMGDQGHFVD
+781 SSVGDQGHFVD
-792 PLVKRDATFVSQ
+792 PLVKRDAAFVSQ
-804 SSLGAMADQPFG
+804 SSFGAMADQPFA
-816 ETWTGDYRRNKHSN
+816 ETWTSDYRRNKHSN

-843 SHMEQECSA
+843 HHMEQECSA

-873 FLSHP
+873 FVSHP

-893 VLSQSNNPNSQ
+893 VLSQSKNPNFQ
-904 QAVHHLEPDL
+904 QSVHHLEPDL

-920 QRHELQQQHLLQQ
+920 QRHELQLQQQHQLQQ

-958 HQISQPGYGQSEIDP
+958 HQISQPGYGQSKVDP

-992 QLNSHSSRHLDPMIE
+992 QPNSHSLRHLDPMLE
-1007 QIIQAKVGQNAA
+1007 QIIQAKVGQNAL

-1032 PKHGNTITLEQ
+1032 PKHENTIALEQ
-1043 HLRLQQEQAQVQQ
+1043 QFRLQQEQAQVQQ

-1065 GLEGERHNGGRWSV
+1065 GLGGERHNGGPWSV
-1079 DEAGQFFI
+1079 DEAGQFFK
-1087 NPTSHQQAVSARF
+1087 NPASHQQAVSARF

-1112 SSHEEQLRNLS
+1112 TSHEEQLRNLS

-1131 IQQGVY
+1131 IQQDVY

-1152 SAPGTNLDSVNTSSH
+1152 SAPGMNLDSINTSSLC
-1167 GLDLQ
+1167 LDLQ
-1172 ERRLY
+1172 ERQLY
-1177 RQSDD
+1177 RHSDD
-1182 QLGSFSSGFPSHP
+1182 QLGSFSSCFPSHP

-1220 VENSWIEAQ
+1220 VENSGIEAQ
-1229 KKQLHLEALRQRME
+1229 KQQVHLEALRQRME
-1243 AEVNVS
+1243 VEFNVS

-1268 LMDLHKKMVLQ
+1268 LMDLHQKMVLQ

-1318 DQQLFLNDSFSKR
+1318 DQQFFLNDSFTER
-1331 PQDSNSSAFL
+1331 PRDSNSSAFL

-1362 RSPFGSNS
+1362 SSPFGSNS

-1377 GTKDTSHV
+1377 GTNDTSHV

-1402 LELEGNMGKR
+1402 LEVEGNMGKR

-1420 TSSSILEITENLS
+1420 TSSSVSEITENLS
-1433 EKTETALGRELLF
+1433 EKTEKALGRELPF

-1464 LFSYEMGLDKSLR
+1464 LFNYEMGLDKSLQ

-1501 HDVLLEPA
+1501 HDLLLEPA
-1509 SASLVKPKNAMGMEA
+1509 SASLVKPKNAMGLEA
-1524 SDEFGPLSEGGCE
+1524 SDGGCE

-1566 LFIDMLKKPAL
+1566 LFIDMLKKPVL